1 MAWQALAALAGPII
15 GGMMG
20 SSSQRSATRAQQQ
33 TAREGFAAEERMAQQ
48 NLAFQREMLN
58 NMAMANFPRQSASN
72 AALQHITDLY
82 GLGDIYAAPSPNI
95 LAGPSNFYPGT
106 NIPGAQG
113 MAIPQAQLPQGQYSQ
128 VPPGGMQNL
137 LGFHPND
144 RGGMGYF
151 GGGMSPDMRIY

>member
-1 MAWQALAALAGPII
+1 MWNLLAAVAGPVI
-15 GGMMG
+15 GGLLG
-20 SSSQRSATRAQQQ
+20 SRSQSSATRAQQQ
-33 TAREGFAAEERMAQQ
+33 TAQRGFEAEERIAQQ
-48 NLAFQREMLN
+48 NLQFQREMLN

-82 GLGDIYAAPSPNI
+82 GLGDIYGAPSPDS

-113 MAIPQAQLPQGQYSQ
+113 MAVPQAQLPQGQFAQ
-128 VPPGGMQNL
+128 VPQGGMQNL
-137 LGFHPND
+137 MGFHPND